1 MPARLA
7 DICITSRS
15 ISPSSTL
22 RLLSMLSNSRGS
34 KLSPW
39 TARACWRACSKAS
52 RNSFWSISSRC
63 HSIVT
68 GHHDGADCHHFGGAS
83 TLAENVWFCWNRYC
97 SMPKKANG
105 MHSNPRITM
114 AIQPEVFSRS
124 FCSIGQECRDEAG
137 QFTRNGS
144 GGPHAARRHASAQE
158 KGLLPNEETADPE
171 REWAPG
177 ADALGAT
184 PPAPACGRRLL
195 LDFAPRAS
203 APGVPPFPVL
213 QSTKAESPAFRQAC
227 DQVGAECDRKDH
239 CATRQT
245 KKEGTVSGALFDN
258 WRSGRD
264 SNPRPPA
271 CQASILDRKSTR
283 LIQSLMRIS
292 YAAF

>member
-39 TARACWRACSKAS
+39 TARACRRACSKAS

-124 FCSIGQECRDEAG
+124 FCSIGQECRGEAG

-177 ADALGAT
+177 ADALGANV
-184 PPAPACGRRLL
+184 PRRRPAAG
-195 LDFAPRAS
+195 AS
-203 APGVPPFPVL
+203 SLISPQGHPH
-213 QSTKAESPAFRQAC
+213 PAFHLSRYSKAQKRRVRLFGKPAIRSARPAGLRDALKGEAFAVRRMPEDIRPEGLPAAPDPSAC
-227 DQVGAECDRKDH
+227 RTEAP
-239 CATRQT
+239 T
-245 KKEGTVSGALFDN
+245 
-258 WRSGRD
+258 
-264 SNPRPPA
+264 
-271 CQASILDRKSTR
+271 
-283 LIQSLMRIS
+283 
-292 YAAF
+292 